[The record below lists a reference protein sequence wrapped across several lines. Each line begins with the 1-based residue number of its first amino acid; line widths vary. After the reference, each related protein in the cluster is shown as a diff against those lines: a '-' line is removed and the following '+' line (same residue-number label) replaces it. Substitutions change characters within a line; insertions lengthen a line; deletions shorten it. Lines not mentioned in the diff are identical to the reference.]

1 MDKQKQKRA
10 IDQVLRDM
18 AGAMTAGLA
27 LVGTRTGLFR
37 AMAGKGAL
45 SLEQV
50 AKESGLQQRYVEE
63 WLKGMVS
70 AGYLDYQD
78 GKYAL
83 PDEMAYFVASEGTD
97 HFVGGMWEMVPP
109 LLRVAPRVVEA
120 FAKGGGVPFSDFGPD
135 CVNALDL
142 INRGQYDER
151 LASYWLKSLPDV
163 LAKLQAGGRM
173 LDFGCGSGRAAMA
186 IKRAFPAADV
196 AGFDIDAQS
205 IQRARAPD
213 PKISFSTELPQGQFD
228 LVTICDCIHD
238 LAAPV
243 ETLRKVHGLVRP
255 GGTLFIVEPKAA
267 DRLEDNKNPVAT
279 MFYGFSV
286 FHCMTQSLAR
296 GLPKRLAMPFEFVK
310 FDAAGKLFDAV
321 KSAQCDV
328 GFLGAE
334 PQRADE
340 VDFTKAYLEIPVT
353 FLVPAG
359 SPIKAIADID
369 RDGVRVAVSERS
381 AYDLYLTR
389 NLKKAQLI
397 RTK

>member
-1 MDKQKQKRA
+1 MDKQKQKQA

-37 AMAGKGAL
+37 AMAGKEPMTLDEVVTA
-45 SLEQV
+45 
-50 AKESGLQQRYVEE
+50 SGLQPRYVEE

-70 AGYLDYQD
+70 AGYIEYES

-120 FAKGGGVPFSDFGPD
+120 FAKGGGVPFADFGPD

-151 LASYWLKSLPDV
+151 FASYWLKSLPDV
-163 LAKLQAGGRM
+163 VARLQSGGPM
-173 LDFGCGSGRAAMA
+173 LDFGCGSGRVAMA
-186 IKRAFPAADV
+186 IKRAFPAAEV

-205 IQRARAPD
+205 IARARDASKD
-213 PKISFSTELPQGQFD
+213 LGIAFSTEMPKGQFD

-243 ETLRKVHGLVRP
+243 DTLRQVHGLVRP

-279 MFYGFSV
+279 MFYGFSL
-286 FHCMTQSLAR
+286 FHCMTQSLACGGP
-296 GLPKRLAMPFEFVK
+296 GLGTCMGPAQTEKLLREAGFKGFRMLDLKSMTNLFY
-310 FDAAGKLFDAV
+310 AAT
-321 KSAQCDV
+321 
-328 GFLGAE
+328 
-334 PQRADE
+334 P
-340 VDFTKAYLEIPVT
+340 
-353 FLVPAG
+353 
-359 SPIKAIADID
+359 
-369 RDGVRVAVSERS
+369 
-381 AYDLYLTR
+381 
-389 NLKKAQLI
+389 
-397 RTK
+397 

>member
-1 MDKQKQKRA
+1 MDKERQKQA
-10 IDQVLRDM
+10 IDRVLRDM
-18 AGAMTAGLA
+18 AGAMAAGLA

-37 AMAGKGAL
+37 AMAGKGAMTL
-45 SLEQV
+45 DDVVS
-50 AKESGLQQRYVEE
+50 ASKLQGRYVEE
-63 WLKGMVS
+63 WLKGMTS

-83 PDEMAYFVASEGTD
+83 PEEMAYFVASEGTD

-120 FAKGGGVPFSDFGPD
+120 FAKGGGVPFGDFGPE

-151 LASYWLKSLPDV
+151 FASYWLKSLPEV
-163 LAKLQAGGRM
+163 IAKLQAGGRM
-173 LDFGCGSGRAAMA
+173 LDFGCGSGRVAMA
-186 IKRAFPAADV
+186 IKRAFPEAQV

-205 IQRARAPD
+205 IARARETDLDIAFDTTP
-213 PKISFSTELPQGQFD
+213 PKGPFD
-228 LVTICDCIHD
+228 LVSICDCIHD

-243 ETLRKVHGLVRP
+243 DTLRQVHGLVAP

-296 GLPKRLAMPFEFVK
+296 GGPGLGTCMGPAQTEKLVREAGFKGFKMLDIKSMTNLFY
-310 FDAAGKLFDAV
+310 AAT
-321 KSAQCDV
+321 
-328 GFLGAE
+328 
-334 PQRADE
+334 P
-340 VDFTKAYLEIPVT
+340 
-353 FLVPAG
+353 
-359 SPIKAIADID
+359 
-369 RDGVRVAVSERS
+369 
-381 AYDLYLTR
+381 
-389 NLKKAQLI
+389 
-397 RTK
+397 